1 MDEQTKANRA
11 SKGGEA
17 RMQKLS
23 REERHTLAKEAAKAR
38 WGRVKNQG
46 VAEVAGIEPPR
57 ADSMP
62 EAKYPGILSLAGVDI
77 PVYVLDTGQRI
88 IARIAATEVL
98 TGVKRQ
104 GDLESYLRVEGL
116 KKFIDL
122 DAVKSRMVTFRLKDI
137 EMLNQTSMG
146 LPSDLFLEICR
157 AYVAAL
163 NASMLPE
170 AEVVLTDR
178 QTEIA
183 IKAGMFLAACA
194 KVGLDALIDEAT
206 GYQYLRPEDELQI
219 KLKLYLAEEMR
230 KWERTFPDQL
240 WEQFGR
246 LTNWKGRIHQ
256 RPKYWGKL
264 VMEFI
269 YEYLDPDVAQ
279 WLRDNAPTPS
289 RGQNYHQWLSEQ
301 YGLRKLI
308 EHIWKVI
315 GIASTCGTVDELRHN
330 LERLYG
336 TKKGFQFRFKL
347 VSGDH
352 DSTSGATH

>member
-77 PVYVLDTGQRI
+77 P
-88 IARIAATEVL
+88 
-98 TGVKRQ
+98 
-104 GDLESYLRVEGL
+104 
-116 KKFIDL
+116 
-122 DAVKSRMVTFRLKDI
+122 
-137 EMLNQTSMG
+137 
-146 LPSDLFLEICR
+146 
-157 AYVAAL
+157 
-163 NASMLPE
+163 
-170 AEVVLTDR
+170 
-178 QTEIA
+178 
-183 IKAGMFLAACA
+183 
-194 KVGLDALIDEAT
+194 
-206 GYQYLRPEDELQI
+206 
-219 KLKLYLAEEMR
+219 
-230 KWERTFPDQL
+230 
-240 WEQFGR
+240 
-246 LTNWKGRIHQ
+246 
-256 RPKYWGKL
+256 
-264 VMEFI
+264 

>member
-1 MDEQTKANRA
+1 MDDETKAERA

-23 REERHTLAKEAAKAR
+23 REERSALAREAAKAR
-38 WGRVKNQG
+38 WQRVKSKG
-46 VAEVAGIEPPR
+46 VTEEAGIELSR
-57 ADSMP
+57 EDYLP
-62 EAKYPGILSLAGVDI
+62 EAKYPGVLNLAGVEI
-77 PVYVLDTGQRI
+77 PVYVLSNGQRV

-104 GDLESYLRVEGL
+104 GDLESYIRAESL
-116 KKFIDL
+116 KGFIDL
-122 DAVKSRMVTFRLKDI
+122 ETVKSRMVTFRLKEV
-137 EMLNQTSMG
+137 EMLNQAVMG
-146 LPSDLFLEICR
+146 LPSDLFIEICR
-157 AYVAAL
+157 GYVAAL
-163 NASMLPE
+163 NASMNPE
-170 AEVVLTDR
+170 LNVTLTER
-178 QTEIA
+178 QREIA

-206 GYQYLRPEDELQI
+206 GYQYERPEDALQI

-230 KWERTFPDQL
+230 KWEKTFPDQL

-264 VMEFI
+264 VMELI

-279 WLRDNAPTPS
+279 WLRENAPTPLH
-289 RGQNYHQWLSEQ
+289 GQNYHQWLTEQ

-315 GIASTCGTVDELRHN
+315 GIASTCETIDELRN
-330 LERLYG
+330 NMERLYG
-336 TKKGFQFRFKL
+336 TKKGFQFQFRL
-347 VSGDH
+347 VSG
-352 DSTSGATH
+352 GQA